1 MIGGIIICTIVAFIV
16 GFVIGMAVVIGEIEE

>member
-16 GFVIGMAVVIGEIEE
+16 GFVIGIVVFMEEIEE

>member
-16 GFVIGMAVVIGEIEE
+16 GFVIGMAVVIGETEE